1 MDAATEQMENIPR
14 EKVVHRCETG
24 KRILT
29 FTAAFSAL
37 SLKVWT
43 LSADRCIRYFVN
55 GELVKEYGDLVGEIG
70 AAGYP
75 HVLCV
80 NQESNMLFYSADD
93 GIYYLDLTA

>member
-1 MDAATEQMENIPR
+1 M
-14 EKVVHRCETG
+14 
-24 KRILT
+24 
-29 FTAAFSAL
+29 
-37 SLKVWT
+37 WT
-43 LSADRCIRYFVN
+43 LSADRCIRYFVD
-55 GELVKEYGDLVGEIG
+55 GELVKEYEDLDGEIG